1 MAKTNWQDPKTGE
14 IISPQISGLQEAV
27 GKLEDS
33 IGMDTVSET
42 GIPLTE
48 VFISNDDRYRIF
60 QPPEGKRNWVN
71 DPVPVIKKN
80 GIIISSDFWIE
91 YGGGAVVFTTPVTDS
106 DVLTADAT
114 YTKRKTG
121 ALSKSIR
128 FTIGTSTAGWTS
140 NDCDYLCDGT
150 ADDVEIN
157 AAITALPTTG
167 GEIVILDGTYNITAR
182 IDVSKENVTLKGNGN
197 ATVLKRMFG
206 SETKNGLVEI
216 WAPCKIEYIKFN
228 GNKNTYSETAN
239 AGICIYN
246 SSDVRINCCSI
257 EFCSGDSICVDV
269 LSYNIIITCN
279 TCYYNK
285 TGIYIKESKDNIVT
299 NNICMDNDIGICLEL
314 SASTIITGNTCIR
327 GNSYPGD
334 YLSDQHTI
342 RLINSSRNTVT
353 NNNCMGKA
361 PIFSGG
367 TGNSVHN
374 NKWNETDDFTD
385 LKAEVVAHMA
395 ESANKFDKLFAFRND
410 IEIIA
415 HRGFTQDFPENT
427 LSALYAA
434 AENKFHSTEFDI
446 QISSDGEY
454 MLMHDG
460 TVDRT
465 TDGTGDI
472 NDLTYA
478 ALRLLDAGTYKN
490 ARWAGAKIP
499 TLEEYLLAGRGLFK
513 TMYVEL
519 KNDFNET
526 QIDEI
531 LAIIDDC
538 DMTENVVI
546 DSFYW
551 DNLVRVRNANE
562 FIPIGYHPASYAD
575 MVARIPTLSTM
586 EYATIFAEYT
596 ILIANPTVVHTCRES
611 GVDVGVYPILYSY
624 EAQDMIDIGVVRLLS
639 DVMIKGAK

>member
-1 MAKTNWQDPKTGE
+1 MSIFVYVFSSSGITVETYNNNINLTKHPDIINASMKVTQNDKDTNEIVVRVFNNDGTEIDYSGISTAQILFTKPDYRTVQGNMTVRENDLYYKMGTNEIACTGKVVAQVQLLGADGARLTVGGFRFEVIQDPVTPW
-14 IISPQISGLQEAV
+14 SVQST
-27 GKLEDS
+27 S
-33 IGMDTVSET
+33 
-42 GIPLTE
+42 
-48 VFISNDDRYRIF
+48 
-60 QPPEGKRNWVN
+60 
-71 DPVPVIKKN
+71 
-80 GIIISSDFWIE
+80 E
-91 YGGGAVVFTTPVTDS
+91 YGILQQLV
-106 DVLTADAT
+106 ADLEA
-114 YTKRKTG
+114 
-121 ALSKSIR
+121 
-128 FTIGTSTAGWTS
+128 
-140 NDCDYLCDGT
+140 
-150 ADDVEIN
+150 
-157 AAITALPTTG
+157 
-167 GEIVILDGTYNITAR
+167 
-182 IDVSKENVTLKGNGN
+182 IDVVDLTNQ
-197 ATVLKRMFG
+197 
-206 SETKNGLVEI
+206 
-216 WAPCKIEYIKFN
+216 FN
-228 GNKNTYSETAN
+228 
-239 AGICIYN
+239 
-246 SSDVRINCCSI
+246 
-257 EFCSGDSICVDV
+257 
-269 LSYNIIITCN
+269 
-279 TCYYNK
+279 
-285 TGIYIKESKDNIVT
+285 
-299 NNICMDNDIGICLEL
+299 
-314 SASTIITGNTCIR
+314 
-327 GNSYPGD
+327 
-334 YLSDQHTI
+334 
-342 RLINSSRNTVT
+342 
-353 NNNCMGKA
+353 
-361 PIFSGG
+361 
-367 TGNSVHN
+367 
-374 NKWNETDDFTD
+374 
-385 LKAEVVAHMA
+385 AHMA